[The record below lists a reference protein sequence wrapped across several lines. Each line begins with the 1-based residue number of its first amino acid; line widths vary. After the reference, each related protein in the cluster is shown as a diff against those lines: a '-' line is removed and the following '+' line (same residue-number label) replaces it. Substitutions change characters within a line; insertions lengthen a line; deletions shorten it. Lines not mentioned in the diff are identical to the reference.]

1 MRRRLTLSLSATAAM
16 LCIVLPAGPAQADTS
31 SSCGAA
37 DLSQPFLPWGDPAY
51 YGLLPNGG
59 FERQASAW
67 SLDGGAQVVSDNESF
82 SVRSDNDSHALS
94 LGDSGTATSDP
105 VCVSL
110 LSPTLRLFA
119 HNSGSPLS
127 SLEVSVQFTGLL
139 GQQQTVP
146 VALVNA
152 GSDWQPT
159 GQIPVVVNL
168 LNLPLLSD
176 GSTDVSFQF
185 TTIGGGG
192 DWAIDDVYLDPFKT
206 S

>member
-1 MRRRLTLSLSATAAM
+1 MRRRLILSLSATAAVI
-16 LCIVLPAGPAQADTS
+16 CILMPAGPAQADTS

-37 DLSQPFLPWGDPAY
+37 DLSQPFLPWGDPSY

-59 FERQASAW
+59 FEREASAW
-67 SLDGGAQVVSDNESF
+67 SLDGQAQVVSDNESF
-82 SVRSDNDSHALS
+82 YVHRDSDSRALS

-119 HNSGSPLS
+119 HNPGSPLS
-127 SLEVSVQFTGLL
+127 SLEVSVQFTDVL
-139 GQQQTVP
+139 GQQETLP
-146 VALVNA
+146 VAFINA
-152 GSDWQPT
+152 GPDWQPT
-159 GQIPVVVNL
+159 TQIPIVVNL
-168 LNLPLLSD
+168 LSLPLLGD

-185 TTIGGGG
+185 TPVGLGG
-192 DWAIDDVYLDPFKT
+192 DWTIDDVYLDPFKT